1 MLLFRKLSVWAIFF
15 LDFLKSWR
23 ISYKKSPL
31 LEGMSFF
38 IRRGLVASVLF
49 HRTTD
54 AWLFKDWFGISK
66 DWKKEVD

>member
-1 MLLFRKLSVWAIFF
+1 
-15 LDFLKSWR
+15 
-23 ISYKKSPL
+23 
-31 LEGMSFF
+31 MSFF

-54 AWLFKDWFGISK
+54 AWLFKDLFGFSK